1 MLAGSHEARMPD
13 EERARGE
20 GDEEARPG
28 DGFVPRRLFGR
39 RKGVRLS
46 PTQERR
52 TRAGLERLSLD
63 LAAPCPADPRTL
75 FAAPVTSLRMEVG
88 FGGGEHLAHELAR
101 EPATGFIGA
110 EPFLNGITALLTTL
124 EERAVD
130 GEARH
135 AAGDDARLRLHRGD
149 AGEVMDWLPPASLA
163 RIDVLYPD
171 PWPKLR
177 HRERRFVRPDNLARM
192 ARALKPGG
200 ELRIA
205 SDVAD
210 YITWARRHAD
220 AAEDFALV
228 SNEHTPWA
236 DWPGTRYEAKA
247 YREGRSPAYLIYRRT

>member
-1 MLAGSHEARMPD
+1 MLAGAHETQMAD
-13 EERARGE
+13 EERTQDEGGE
-20 GDEEARPG
+20 RAKPG
-28 DGFVPRRLFGR
+28 DAFVPRRLFGR

-63 LAAPCPADPRTL
+63 LTTPGPADPQTL
-75 FAAPVTSLRMEVG
+75 FAAPVTGLRMEVG

-101 EPATGFIGA
+101 EPAMGFIGA
-110 EPFLNGITALLTTL
+110 EPFLNGITALLTKL
-124 EERAVD
+124 EE
-130 GEARH
+130 EAR
-135 AAGDDARLRLHRGD
+135 DDARLRLHRGD

-192 ARALKPGG
+192 ARALRPGG

-210 YITWARRHAD
+210 YIVWARRHAD
-220 AAEDFALV
+220 AARGFDLV
-228 SNEHTPWA
+228 SHEPTPWA

-247 YREGRSPAYLIYRRT
+247 YREGRAPAYLIYRRT

>member
-1 MLAGSHEARMPD
+1 MLCEDEDRPEATDEAPGTPD
-13 EERARGE
+13 RA
-20 GDEEARPG
+20 PG
-28 DGFVPRRLFGR
+28 FAPRRLFGR

-63 LAAPCPADPRTL
+63 LSAPCPADPRAL
-75 FAAPVTSLRMEVG
+75 FAQPVSALRMEVG
-88 FGGGEHLAHELAR
+88 FGGGEHLAHEMAR
-101 EPATGFIGA
+101 EPEAGFIGA

-124 EERAVD
+124 EREGR
-130 GEARH
+130 
-135 AAGDDARLRLHRGD
+135 DDANLRLHRGD
-149 AGEVMDWLPPASLA
+149 AGEVLDWLPAACLT

-192 ARALKPGG
+192 TRALAPGA

-205 SDVAD
+205 SDVPD
-210 YITWARRHAD
+210 YIAWARRHAD
-220 AAEDFALV
+220 AAEGLTLV
-228 SNEHTPWA
+228 SHEATPWA

-247 YREGRSPAYLIYRRT
+247 YREGRRPAYLIYRRA